1 LAHFFARRAAAV
13 LAAALT
19 FTVAG
24 CDTGTSSVASG
35 ADRSVASLQAKV
47 NHVIVIYQ
55 ENWSFDAL
63 YGKFPGANGFAN
75 ATAATIA
82 QVYCLPGTTAY
93 VPLTALPAAYT
104 AAPAANGC
112 AWNAASGT
120 VDTRIPASQAVGPYD
135 LNAYIS
141 TSADTGDLI
150 HRFWHEQL
158 QIDNGVLETPGAGG
172 AYSMDKTVTWS
183 DNQGLVFSYYDA
195 SSLPEGQLAQQYTM
209 ADNAF
214 QSAYGGS
221 YLNHQWLICAC
232 TPQWQQALP
241 ASNPAALSSWDP
253 ATKTLVDGFLTH
265 LPIGGAGAIY
275 GVNTMYTANSPHPAS
290 APADQLA
297 QAYTNVTIGDRLAD
311 ATPAIS
317 WKWYAGGW
325 DAALAGTPDPTFQ
338 FHHQPFAYYQRWG
351 TDGSANKA
359 AHLQDEQKFFTDLQG
374 GTLPS
379 VSFIKPLGVNN
390 EHPGYA
396 DLATGQNHVQALV
409 AAVKQS
415 AYWKDSI
422 IIITYDENGGRWD
435 HVSPPA
441 TTDGWGPGHRV
452 PTIVISPFARRHYV
466 DHTKYET
473 VSVLKLIETR
483 WNLQPLGSRDAAAN
497 NLLNA
502 FDFSQNSLQ

>member
-1 LAHFFARRAAAV
+1 MSAV
-13 LAAALT
+13 ISAALA
-19 FTVAG
+19 FAVAG
-24 CDTGTSSVASG
+24 CDMGSATVSTAR
-35 ADRSVASLQAKV
+35 DQSVASLKSKV

-63 YGKFPGANGFAN
+63 YGKFPGANGLQN

-82 QVYCLPGTTAY
+82 QVACNPGTTSY
-93 VPLTALPAAYT
+93 VPLTALPAAFT
-104 AAPAANGC
+104 APPAANGC
-112 AWNAASGT
+112 SWNAATGT
-120 VDTRIPASQAVGPYD
+120 VDTRIPAGLPVAPYD
-135 LNAYIS
+135 LNAYVPP
-141 TSADTGDLI
+141 TADTGDVI

-172 AYSMDKTVTWS
+172 AYSLDKSVTWS
-183 DNQGLVFSYYDA
+183 DNQGLVFSHYDA
-195 SSLPEGQLAQQYTM
+195 TNLPEGLLAQQYTM
-209 ADNAF
+209 ADNTF

-241 ASNPAALSSWDP
+241 ASATTLSSWDP
-253 ATKTLVDGFLTH
+253 ATKTLNDGFLTH
-265 LPIGGAGAIY
+265 VPIGGSGAIY

-290 APADQLA
+290 AASDQLA
-297 QAYTNVTIGDRLAD
+297 QPYSNVTIGDRLTD
-311 ATPAIS
+311 ATPSLS

-351 TDGSANKA
+351 VDGSANKA
-359 AHLQDEQKFFTDLQG
+359 AHLQDEQKFLTDLQG

-379 VSFIKPLGVNN
+379 VAFIKPLGVNN

-409 AAVKQS
+409 QAVKQS
-415 AYWKDSI
+415 PYWKDSV

-435 HVSPPA
+435 HVSPPP

-452 PTIVISPFARRHYV
+452 PTIVISPFARRGYV
-466 DHTKYET
+466 DHTRYET
-473 VSVLKLIETR
+473 VSILKLIETR
-483 WNLQPLGSRDAAAN
+483 WNLQPLGTRDAAAG

-502 FDFSQNSLQ
+502 FDFSQTSLQ

>member
-1 LAHFFARRAAAV
+1 MNAVAAAV
-13 LAAALT
+13 LAFA
-19 FTVAG
+19 VAG
-24 CDTGTSSVASG
+24 CDTGSSTLSKG
-35 ADRSVASLQAKV
+35 PDQSVASLQAKV

-63 YGKFPGANGFAN
+63 YGKFPGANGLQN

-82 QVYCLPGTTAY
+82 QVYCRPGTTAY
-93 VPLTALPAAYT
+93 VPLTALPAAFT

-112 AWNAASGT
+112 QWNASAGT
-120 VDTRIPASQAVGPYD
+120 ADARIPAGLPVGPYD
-135 LNAYIS
+135 LNQYVPP
-141 TSADTGDLI
+141 TADTGDVI

-158 QIDNGVLETPGAGG
+158 QIDNGVLEPAGAGG
-172 AYSMDKTVTWS
+172 AYSMDKSVTWS
-183 DNQGLVFSYYDA
+183 DNQGLAFSYYDA
-195 SSLPEGQLAQQYTM
+195 TNLPEGQLAQQYTM
-209 ADNAF
+209 ADNTF

-221 YLNHQWLICAC
+221 YLNHQWLVCAC
-232 TPQWQQALP
+232 TPQWLQALP
-241 ASNPAALSSWDP
+241 ASNPNALSSWDA
-253 ATKTLVDGFLTH
+253 ATKTLNDGFLSH
-265 LPIGGAGAIY
+265 VPIGSSGAIY
-275 GVNTMYTANSPHPAS
+275 GINTMYTANAPHPAS

-297 QAYTNVTIGDRLAD
+297 QPYTNATIGDRLTD
-311 ATPAIS
+311 ATPSIS

-351 TDGSANKA
+351 LDGSPNKA
-359 AHLQDEQKFFTDLQG
+359 AHLQDEQKFLADLQG
-374 GTLPS
+374 GTLPN
-379 VSFIKPLGVNN
+379 VAFIKPLGVNN

-409 AAVKQS
+409 QAVKQS
-415 AYWKDSI
+415 PYWKDSV

-435 HVSPPA
+435 HVSPPP

-452 PTIVISPFARRHYV
+452 PTIVISPFARRRYV

-473 VSVLKLIETR
+473 VSILKLIETR
-483 WNLQPLGSRDAAAN
+483 WNLQPLGSRDAAAG

-502 FDFSQNSLQ
+502 FDFSQTSLQ